1 MTRKKTTTRIH
12 INKKGR
18 GGGGGSRD
26 QLPYLSEAERLSGDE
41 GEEADVALRHVLTL
55 NTENN

>member
-1 MTRKKTTTRIH
+1 MRIH
-12 INKKGR
+12 INKEGR
-18 GGGGGSRD
+18 GGGSRD

-41 GEEADVALRHVLTL
+41 GEETDVALRHVLTL

>member
-1 MTRKKTTTRIH
+1 MLIH

-18 GGGGGSRD
+18 GCSRD
-26 QLPYLSEAERLSGDE
+26 QLPYLSEVERLSGDE
-41 GEEADVALRHVLTL
+41 GEETDVALRHVLTL